1 MEGQSKEDAS
11 LNEHAVRSL
20 ISQVETAVS
29 GAIDRALPQLAGADP
44 VVRRSEHAD
53 LKSNA
58 AFAPPNAATKPADL
72 AAVVLGSGYPVQFS
86 AGREP
91 TT

>member
-11 LNEHAVRSL
+11 LNEHADF
-20 ISQVETAVS
+20 Q
-29 GAIDRALPQLAGADP
+29 
-44 VVRRSEHAD
+44 
-53 LKSNA
+53 SNA
-58 AFAPPNAATKPADL
+58 ALALAKRARTKPADL

-91 TT
+91 TTGPPALEVLQHGPRPYQRCEPPGG